1 MPVLDKYGTT
11 KKIREISSSAP
22 IIAEDEDKI
31 LKSGFDGYTSKPITI
46 NTNYI
51 KR

>member
-22 IIAEDEDKI
+22 IIAVTAPKMKI
-31 LKSGFDGYTSKPITI
+31 RS
-46 NTNYI
+46 
-51 KR
+51 